1 MKNVMRS
8 NFTILLQNQTSKV
21 QDLNTHID
29 NTSIFSSAI
38 CCNKAA
44 DGEAGVAV
52 LLTIF
57 HIIAPSDRHVVN
69 DPEK

>member
-1 MKNVMRS
+1 MTS
-8 NFTILLQNQTSKV
+8 NFTAVLQNQSLKV
-21 QDLNTHID
+21 QDIKTHID
-29 NTSIFSSAI
+29 NTSVFSSAI
-38 CCNKAA
+38 CRNKAA

-57 HIIAPSDRHVVN
+57 HIIAPSHRHVVN